1 VTINPLRLVADEN
14 IPPAAVRFLRE
25 LGHDVTDVKELGLI
39 GVEDRRILELGFRE
53 SRFVLSLDSDFGRLA
68 IAEERPNAGIVY
80 LRPER
85 PDAGSVIRLL
95 ERFLASIDT
104 LAAGAIVVIE
114 EGRARIR
121 LPSAKS

>member
-1 VTINPLRLVADEN
+1 MTKTALRLIADEN
-14 IPPAAVRFLRE
+14 IPPAAVRYLRE
-25 LGHDVTDVKELGLI
+25 SGHDVTDVKELGLV

-68 IAEERPNAGIVY
+68 IAEECPNAGIVY

-85 PDAGSVIRLL
+85 PDTGSVIRLL
-95 ERFLASIDT
+95 ERFLASVDT
-104 LAAGAIVVIE
+104 LAPGAFVVIE

-121 LPSAKS
+121 LPSTKS